1 MDRMEYMFRFI
12 FMPNQNSL
20 DYEKASSVIREKL
33 EIFKFVSPSTYMPIP
48 IDAPPEIP
56 RMQMLRKDQS
66 VKMTFSKINIDVAI
80 NDSFLS
86 KEKMYDMGQTKKLF
100 LDISRVFV
108 DSLDLKFNRIA
119 IICSQKKRN
128 DNPEE
133 YIAKKLLSINENFVG
148 ININYSTRE
157 DLDGKKVNIVKDY
170 SHGFFNSND
179 EKVIVVNHEVNNE
192 PENRDME
199 ISSMEK
205 VYDFAVNKI
214 DRFDF

>member
-1 MDRMEYMFRFI
+1 
-12 FMPNQNSL
+12 MPNQNSL

-157 DLDGKKVNIVKDY
+157 DLDGIKVNIVKDY